1 MTDPERAGGGLPGW
15 GAVTRFGRFWWQFL
29 IGDTPELFLGA
40 VAVVGV
46 TALVCVDHA
55 LRSLASAVLPLLV
68 ACVLS
73 ASVWRGARRPPR

>member
-1 MTDPERAGGGLPGW
+1 VNDPVRAGGGRPGW

-29 IGDTPELFLGA
+29 IGDTPELFVGA

-46 TALVCVDHA
+46 IALVCVDHG
-55 LRSLASAVLPLLV
+55 LRGLAAVALPLLV
-68 ACVLS
+68 ACLLS